1 MKDLLETDKI
11 EFEENG
17 YIIKNVLANNDNFK
31 SIAEKL
37 KNDLEEILKKKDH
50 QHLGGYKSGN
60 LNISPGKY
68 GKEILLIL
76 NKLNFQKY
84 FICDI

>member
-31 SIAEKL
+31 NIAEKL
-37 KNDLEEILKKKDH
+37 KNDLEEILKKKRPPASWR
-50 QHLGGYKSGN
+50 L
-60 LNISPGKY
+60 
-68 GKEILLIL
+68 
-76 NKLNFQKY
+76 
-84 FICDI
+84 

>member
-37 KNDLEEILKKKDH
+37 KNDLEEILKKKT
-50 QHLGGYKSGN
+50 
-60 LNISPGKY
+60 IS
-68 GKEILLIL
+68 ILEVI
-76 NKLNFQKY
+76 NPV
-84 FICDI
+84 I